1 METIKLINFIIATVF
16 FVCYSYQFAYILVPY
31 LKKEKPHKPAEL
43 HRYAVL
49 ISARNEELVIGNLL
63 DSISAQDYPS
73 SLVRVFVVADN
84 CTDKTAKVARA
95 HGAIVYERFND
106 KLVGKGY
113 ALEYLLDRI
122 GEEYGDVFDAYMV
135 FDADNLLSED
145 YISRM
150 NETFSDGYR
159 IITSYR
165 NSKNYGDNWISA
177 GYALWF
183 LREAKY
189 LNNARYLLGTSCA
202 VSGTGF
208 MFSREI
214 LKSCGGWPF
223 HLLVEDIEFTIHNI
237 VSGEKVGYCPR
248 AVLYDEQPTKFS
260 QSWKQRMRWAR
271 GYIQILRKYGGRLL
285 HGIFAK
291 RSFSCFDMTMNI
303 APAVILSFL
312 GIIINVGAAVY
323 SVLNGGGTDVL
334 LQSFGQLIL
343 NTCLMMFIIGAIT
356 TISEWKNI
364 YCSTP
369 KKILYAFTFPLF
381 MLTYLPICI
390 VALFRPVSGS
400 PSFMTVC
407 APSERS
413 GERETRRKI
422 LIIRKLSGNF
432 SGQSSVSKKSSNGW
446 AFSTR
451 CAPQFKANCGVNY
464 ILLNDAL
471 CAGVVIC
478 IIA

>member
-49 ISARNEELVIGNLL
+49 ISARNKELVIGNLL

-390 VALFRPVSGS
+390 VALFRPVKWE
-400 PSFMTVC
+400 PIVHDRVRTLREV
-407 APSERS
+407 R
-413 GERETRRKI
+413 GE
-422 LIIRKLSGNF
+422 GN
-432 SGQSSVSKKSSNGW
+432 
-446 AFSTR
+446 A
-451 CAPQFKANCGVNY
+451 A
-464 ILLNDAL
+464 
-471 CAGVVIC
+471 
-478 IIA
+478 

>member
-248 AVLYDEQPTKFS
+248 AVLHDEQPTKFS

-390 VALFRPVSGS
+390 VALFRPVKWE
-400 PSFMTVC
+400 PIVHDRVRTLREV
-407 APSERS
+407 R
-413 GERETRRKI
+413 GE
-422 LIIRKLSGNF
+422 GN
-432 SGQSSVSKKSSNGW
+432 
-446 AFSTR
+446 A
-451 CAPQFKANCGVNY
+451 A
-464 ILLNDAL
+464 
-471 CAGVVIC
+471 
-478 IIA
+478 

>member
-1 METIKLINFIIATVF
+1 MLTVLEQATQLHKESAMETIKLINFIIATVF

-223 HLLVEDIEFTIHNI
+223 HLLVEDIEFTIHNV
-237 VSGEKVGYCPR
+237 VSGEKVGYC
-248 AVLYDEQPTKFS
+248 
-260 QSWKQRMRWAR
+260 QRLFCMTSSR
-271 GYIQILRKYGGRLL
+271 
-285 HGIFAK
+285 
-291 RSFSCFDMTMNI
+291 RSFLSRGSSACAGRADIFRSCANT
-303 APAVILSFL
+303 
-312 GIIINVGAAVY
+312 AAGCCTAY
-323 SVLNGGGTDVL
+323 
-334 LQSFGQLIL
+334 LQSAAFPALI
-343 NTCLMMFIIGAIT
+343 
-356 TISEWKNI
+356 
-364 YCSTP
+364 
-369 KKILYAFTFPLF
+369 
-381 MLTYLPICI
+381 
-390 VALFRPVSGS
+390 
-400 PSFMTVC
+400 
-407 APSERS
+407 
-413 GERETRRKI
+413 
-422 LIIRKLSGNF
+422 
-432 SGQSSVSKKSSNGW
+432 
-446 AFSTR
+446 
-451 CAPQFKANCGVNY
+451 
-464 ILLNDAL
+464 
-471 CAGVVIC
+471 
-478 IIA
+478 

>member
-1 METIKLINFIIATVF
+1 M
-16 FVCYSYQFAYILVPY
+16 
-31 LKKEKPHKPAEL
+31 
-43 HRYAVL
+43 
-49 ISARNEELVIGNLL
+49 
-63 DSISAQDYPS
+63 
-73 SLVRVFVVADN
+73 
-84 CTDKTAKVARA
+84 
-95 HGAIVYERFND
+95 YERFND

-145 YISRM
+145 YIRCM

-208 MFSREI
+208 LFGREI

-223 HLLVEDIEFTIHNI
+223 HLLVEDIEFTIHNV

-271 GYIQILRKYGGRLL
+271 GYIQILRKYGGDLL

-364 YCSTP
+364 YCSAP

-390 VALFRPVSGS
+390 VALFRPVKWE
-400 PSFMTVC
+400 PIVHDRVRTL
-407 APSERS
+407 SEVR
-413 GERETRRKI
+413 GEGT
-422 LIIRKLSGNF
+422 
-432 SGQSSVSKKSSNGW
+432 
-446 AFSTR
+446 A
-451 CAPQFKANCGVNY
+451 A
-464 ILLNDAL
+464 
-471 CAGVVIC
+471 
-478 IIA
+478 

>member
-73 SLVRVFVVADN
+73 RLVRVFVIADN

-223 HLLVEDIEFTIHNI
+223 HLLVEDIEFTIHNV

-356 TISEWKNI
+356 
-364 YCSTP
+364 
-369 KKILYAFTFPLF
+369 
-381 MLTYLPICI
+381 
-390 VALFRPVSGS
+390 VSFQDS
-400 PSFMTVC
+400 
-407 APSERS
+407 
-413 GERETRRKI
+413 
-422 LIIRKLSGNF
+422 
-432 SGQSSVSKKSSNGW
+432 
-446 AFSTR
+446 
-451 CAPQFKANCGVNY
+451 
-464 ILLNDAL
+464 
-471 CAGVVIC
+471 
-478 IIA
+478 

>member
-1 METIKLINFIIATVF
+1 MLTVLEQATQLHKESAMETIKLINFIIATVF

-223 HLLVEDIEFTIHNI
+223 HLLVEDIEFTIHNV

-271 GYIQILRKYGGRLL
+271 GYIQILRKYGGDLL

-390 VALFRPVSGS
+390 VALFRPVKWE
-400 PSFMTVC
+400 PIVHDRVRTL
-407 APSERS
+407 SEVR
-413 GERETRRKI
+413 GE
-422 LIIRKLSGNF
+422 GN
-432 SGQSSVSKKSSNGW
+432 
-446 AFSTR
+446 A
-451 CAPQFKANCGVNY
+451 A
-464 ILLNDAL
+464 
-471 CAGVVIC
+471 
-478 IIA
+478 

>member
-73 SLVRVFVVADN
+73 RLVRVFVVADN

-165 NSKNYGDNWISA
+165 NSKNYGDNWISS

-390 VALFRPVSGS
+390 VALFRPVKWE
-400 PSFMTVC
+400 PIVHDRVRTLREV
-407 APSERS
+407 R
-413 GERETRRKI
+413 GE
-422 LIIRKLSGNF
+422 GN
-432 SGQSSVSKKSSNGW
+432 
-446 AFSTR
+446 A
-451 CAPQFKANCGVNY
+451 A
-464 ILLNDAL
+464 
-471 CAGVVIC
+471 
-478 IIA
+478 

>member
-343 NTCLMMFIIGAIT
+343 NTCLMMFIIAAIT

-390 VALFRPVSGS
+390 VALFHPVKWE
-400 PSFMTVC
+400 PIVHDRVRTLREV
-407 APSERS
+407 R
-413 GERETRRKI
+413 GE
-422 LIIRKLSGNF
+422 GN
-432 SGQSSVSKKSSNGW
+432 
-446 AFSTR
+446 A
-451 CAPQFKANCGVNY
+451 A
-464 ILLNDAL
+464 
-471 CAGVVIC
+471 
-478 IIA
+478 

>member
-237 VSGEKVGYCPR
+237 VSGEKVVYCPR

-390 VALFRPVSGS
+390 VALFHPVKWE
-400 PSFMTVC
+400 PIVHDRVRTLREV
-407 APSERS
+407 R
-413 GERETRRKI
+413 GE
-422 LIIRKLSGNF
+422 GN
-432 SGQSSVSKKSSNGW
+432 
-446 AFSTR
+446 A
-451 CAPQFKANCGVNY
+451 A
-464 ILLNDAL
+464 
-471 CAGVVIC
+471 
-478 IIA
+478 

>member
-73 SLVRVFVVADN
+73 RLVRVFVVADN

-214 LKSCGGWPF
+214 LKSCGG
-223 HLLVEDIEFTIHNI
+223 
-237 VSGEKVGYCPR
+237 
-248 AVLYDEQPTKFS
+248 
-260 QSWKQRMRWAR
+260 
-271 GYIQILRKYGGRLL
+271 
-285 HGIFAK
+285 
-291 RSFSCFDMTMNI
+291 
-303 APAVILSFL
+303 
-312 GIIINVGAAVY
+312 
-323 SVLNGGGTDVL
+323 
-334 LQSFGQLIL
+334 
-343 NTCLMMFIIGAIT
+343 
-356 TISEWKNI
+356 
-364 YCSTP
+364 
-369 KKILYAFTFPLF
+369 
-381 MLTYLPICI
+381 
-390 VALFRPVSGS
+390 
-400 PSFMTVC
+400 
-407 APSERS
+407 
-413 GERETRRKI
+413 
-422 LIIRKLSGNF
+422 
-432 SGQSSVSKKSSNGW
+432 
-446 AFSTR
+446 
-451 CAPQFKANCGVNY
+451 
-464 ILLNDAL
+464 
-471 CAGVVIC
+471 
-478 IIA
+478 

>member
-43 HRYAVL
+43 HRSAVL

-84 CTDKTAKVARA
+84 CTDETAKVARA

-390 VALFRPVSGS
+390 VALFRPVKWE
-400 PSFMTVC
+400 PIVHDRVRTLREV
-407 APSERS
+407 R
-413 GERETRRKI
+413 GE
-422 LIIRKLSGNF
+422 GN
-432 SGQSSVSKKSSNGW
+432 
-446 AFSTR
+446 A
-451 CAPQFKANCGVNY
+451 A
-464 ILLNDAL
+464 
-471 CAGVVIC
+471 
-478 IIA
+478 

>member
-1 METIKLINFIIATVF
+1 MLTVLEQATQLHKESAMETIKLINFIIATVF

-165 NSKNYGDNWISA
+165 NSKNYGDNWIST

-390 VALFRPVSGS
+390 VALFRPVKWE
-400 PSFMTVC
+400 PIVHDRVRTLREV
-407 APSERS
+407 R
-413 GERETRRKI
+413 GE
-422 LIIRKLSGNF
+422 GN
-432 SGQSSVSKKSSNGW
+432 
-446 AFSTR
+446 A
-451 CAPQFKANCGVNY
+451 A
-464 ILLNDAL
+464 
-471 CAGVVIC
+471 
-478 IIA
+478 

>member
-356 TISEWKNI
+356 TVSEWKNI

-390 VALFRPVSGS
+390 VALFRPVKWE
-400 PSFMTVC
+400 PIVHDRVRTL
-407 APSERS
+407 SEVR
-413 GERETRRKI
+413 GE
-422 LIIRKLSGNF
+422 GN
-432 SGQSSVSKKSSNGW
+432 
-446 AFSTR
+446 A
-451 CAPQFKANCGVNY
+451 A
-464 ILLNDAL
+464 
-471 CAGVVIC
+471 
-478 IIA
+478 

>member
-1 METIKLINFIIATVF
+1 MLTVLEQATQLHKESAMETIKLINFIIATVF

-31 LKKEKPHKPAEL
+31 LKKEKPHKPVTE
-43 HRYAVL
+43 HSYAVL

-390 VALFRPVSGS
+390 VALFHPVKWE
-400 PSFMTVC
+400 PIVHDRVRTLREV
-407 APSERS
+407 R
-413 GERETRRKI
+413 GE
-422 LIIRKLSGNF
+422 GN
-432 SGQSSVSKKSSNGW
+432 
-446 AFSTR
+446 A
-451 CAPQFKANCGVNY
+451 A
-464 ILLNDAL
+464 
-471 CAGVVIC
+471 
-478 IIA
+478 

>member
-16 FVCYSYQFAYILVPY
+16 FICYSYQFAYILVPY
-31 LKKEKPHKPAEL
+31 LKKEKPHKPVEL

-63 DSISAQDYPS
+63 DSISAQDYHS
-73 SLVRVFVVADN
+73 RLVRVFVVADN
-84 CTDKTAKVARA
+84 CTDETAKVARA

-145 YISRM
+145 YIRCM

-208 MFSREI
+208 LFGREI

-223 HLLVEDIEFTIHNI
+223 HLLVEDIEFTIHNV

-390 VALFRPVSGS
+390 VALFRPVKWE
-400 PSFMTVC
+400 PIVHDRVRTL
-407 APSERS
+407 SEVR
-413 GERETRRKI
+413 GEGT
-422 LIIRKLSGNF
+422 
-432 SGQSSVSKKSSNGW
+432 
-446 AFSTR
+446 A
-451 CAPQFKANCGVNY
+451 A
-464 ILLNDAL
+464 
-471 CAGVVIC
+471 
-478 IIA
+478 

>member
-1 METIKLINFIIATVF
+1 MLTVLEQATQLHKESAMETIKLINFIIATVF

-73 SLVRVFVVADN
+73 SLVRVSVVADN

-390 VALFRPVSGS
+390 VALFRPVKWE
-400 PSFMTVC
+400 PIVHDRVRTLREV
-407 APSERS
+407 R
-413 GERETRRKI
+413 GE
-422 LIIRKLSGNF
+422 GN
-432 SGQSSVSKKSSNGW
+432 
-446 AFSTR
+446 A
-451 CAPQFKANCGVNY
+451 A
-464 ILLNDAL
+464 
-471 CAGVVIC
+471 
-478 IIA
+478 

>member
-16 FVCYSYQFAYILVPY
+16 FICYSYQFAYILVPY
-31 LKKEKPHKPAEL
+31 LKKEKPHKPVEL

-73 SLVRVFVVADN
+73 RLVRVFVVADN
-84 CTDKTAKVARA
+84 CTDETAKVARA

-145 YISRM
+145 YIRCM

-165 NSKNYGDNWISA
+165 NSKNYGDNWIST

-223 HLLVEDIEFTIHNI
+223 HLLVEDIEFTIHNV

-271 GYIQILRKYGGRLL
+271 GYIQILRKYGGDLL

-390 VALFRPVSGS
+390 VALFRPVKWE
-400 PSFMTVC
+400 PIVHDRVRTL
-407 APSERS
+407 SEVR
-413 GERETRRKI
+413 GEGT
-422 LIIRKLSGNF
+422 
-432 SGQSSVSKKSSNGW
+432 
-446 AFSTR
+446 A
-451 CAPQFKANCGVNY
+451 A
-464 ILLNDAL
+464 
-471 CAGVVIC
+471 
-478 IIA
+478 

>member
-1 METIKLINFIIATVF
+1 M
-16 FVCYSYQFAYILVPY
+16 
-31 LKKEKPHKPAEL
+31 
-43 HRYAVL
+43 
-49 ISARNEELVIGNLL
+49 
-63 DSISAQDYPS
+63 
-73 SLVRVFVVADN
+73 
-84 CTDKTAKVARA
+84 
-95 HGAIVYERFND
+95 YERFND

-390 VALFRPVSGS
+390 AALFHPVKWE
-400 PSFMTVC
+400 PIVHDRVRTLREV
-407 APSERS
+407 R
-413 GERETRRKI
+413 GE
-422 LIIRKLSGNF
+422 GN
-432 SGQSSVSKKSSNGW
+432 
-446 AFSTR
+446 A
-451 CAPQFKANCGVNY
+451 A
-464 ILLNDAL
+464 
-471 CAGVVIC
+471 
-478 IIA
+478 

>member
-1 METIKLINFIIATVF
+1 M
-16 FVCYSYQFAYILVPY
+16 PY

-223 HLLVEDIEFTIHNI
+223 HLLVEDIEFTIHNV
-237 VSGEKVGYCPR
+237 VSGEKVGYCQR

-390 VALFRPVSGS
+390 VALFHPVKWE
-400 PSFMTVC
+400 PIVHDRVRTLREV
-407 APSERS
+407 R
-413 GERETRRKI
+413 GE
-422 LIIRKLSGNF
+422 GN
-432 SGQSSVSKKSSNGW
+432 
-446 AFSTR
+446 A
-451 CAPQFKANCGVNY
+451 A
-464 ILLNDAL
+464 
-471 CAGVVIC
+471 
-478 IIA
+478 

>member
-1 METIKLINFIIATVF
+1 MLTVLEQTTQLYKESAMETIKLINFIIATVF
-16 FVCYSYQFAYILVPY
+16 FICYSYQFAYILVPY
-31 LKKEKPHKPAEL
+31 LKKEKPHKPVEL

-73 SLVRVFVVADN
+73 RLVRVFVVADN
-84 CTDKTAKVARA
+84 CTDETAKVARE

-145 YISRM
+145 YIRCM

-208 MFSREI
+208 LFSREI

-223 HLLVEDIEFTIHNI
+223 HLLVEDIEFTIHNV

-271 GYIQILRKYGGRLL
+271 GYIQILRKYGGDLL

-390 VALFRPVSGS
+390 VALFRPVKWE
-400 PSFMTVC
+400 PIVHDRVRTL
-407 APSERS
+407 SEVR
-413 GERETRRKI
+413 GEGT
-422 LIIRKLSGNF
+422 
-432 SGQSSVSKKSSNGW
+432 
-446 AFSTR
+446 A
-451 CAPQFKANCGVNY
+451 A
-464 ILLNDAL
+464 
-471 CAGVVIC
+471 
-478 IIA
+478 

>member
-31 LKKEKPHKPAEL
+31 LKKEKPHKPVTE
-43 HRYAVL
+43 HSYAVL

-63 DSISAQDYPS
+63 DSILEQDYPS
-73 SLVRVFVVADN
+73 RLVRVFVVADN

-106 KLVGKGY
+106 KFVGKGY

-390 VALFRPVSGS
+390 AALFHPVKWE
-400 PSFMTVC
+400 PIVHDRVRTLREV
-407 APSERS
+407 R
-413 GERETRRKI
+413 GE
-422 LIIRKLSGNF
+422 GN
-432 SGQSSVSKKSSNGW
+432 
-446 AFSTR
+446 A
-451 CAPQFKANCGVNY
+451 A
-464 ILLNDAL
+464 
-471 CAGVVIC
+471 
-478 IIA
+478 

>member
-31 LKKEKPHKPAEL
+31 LKKEKPHKPVTE
-43 HRYAVL
+43 HSYAVL

-202 VSGTGF
+202 VSGTEF

-390 VALFRPVSGS
+390 VALFRPVKWE
-400 PSFMTVC
+400 PIVHDRVRTLREV
-407 APSERS
+407 R
-413 GERETRRKI
+413 GE
-422 LIIRKLSGNF
+422 GN
-432 SGQSSVSKKSSNGW
+432 
-446 AFSTR
+446 A
-451 CAPQFKANCGVNY
+451 A
-464 ILLNDAL
+464 
-471 CAGVVIC
+471 
-478 IIA
+478 

>member
-1 METIKLINFIIATVF
+1 M
-16 FVCYSYQFAYILVPY
+16 
-31 LKKEKPHKPAEL
+31 
-43 HRYAVL
+43 
-49 ISARNEELVIGNLL
+49 
-63 DSISAQDYPS
+63 
-73 SLVRVFVVADN
+73 FVVADN

-390 VALFRPVSGS
+390 VALFRPVKWE
-400 PSFMTVC
+400 PIVHDRVRTLREV
-407 APSERS
+407 R
-413 GERETRRKI
+413 GE
-422 LIIRKLSGNF
+422 GN
-432 SGQSSVSKKSSNGW
+432 
-446 AFSTR
+446 A
-451 CAPQFKANCGVNY
+451 A
-464 ILLNDAL
+464 
-471 CAGVVIC
+471 
-478 IIA
+478 

>member
-135 FDADNLLSED
+135 FDEDNLLSED

-312 GIIINVGAAVY
+312 GIIINAGAAVY

-356 TISEWKNI
+356 TVSEWKNI

-390 VALFRPVSGS
+390 VALFRPVKWE
-400 PSFMTVC
+400 PIVHDRVRTL
-407 APSERS
+407 SEVR
-413 GERETRRKI
+413 GE
-422 LIIRKLSGNF
+422 GN
-432 SGQSSVSKKSSNGW
+432 
-446 AFSTR
+446 A
-451 CAPQFKANCGVNY
+451 A
-464 ILLNDAL
+464 
-471 CAGVVIC
+471 
-478 IIA
+478 

>member
-312 GIIINVGAAVY
+312 GIIYKCWSGCLQRAQRRRNGRSASVVWAAYTQHLSYDVYYRSDNHDKRVEKHLLQHAEKDIVRIHFSAVHAHISADLHCSAVSPRQVGAH
-323 SVLNGGGTDVL
+323 
-334 LQSFGQLIL
+334 
-343 NTCLMMFIIGAIT
+343 
-356 TISEWKNI
+356 
-364 YCSTP
+364 
-369 KKILYAFTFPLF
+369 
-381 MLTYLPICI
+381 
-390 VALFRPVSGS
+390 
-400 PSFMTVC
+400 
-407 APSERS
+407 RS
-413 GERETRRKI
+413 
-422 LIIRKLSGNF
+422 
-432 SGQSSVSKKSSNGW
+432 
-446 AFSTR
+446 
-451 CAPQFKANCGVNY
+451 
-464 ILLNDAL
+464 
-471 CAGVVIC
+471 
-478 IIA
+478 

>member
-16 FVCYSYQFAYILVPY
+16 FICYSYQFAYILVPY
-31 LKKEKPHKPAEL
+31 LKKEKPHKPVEL

-73 SLVRVFVVADN
+73 RLVRVFVVADN

-145 YISRM
+145 YIRCM

-208 MFSREI
+208 LFSREI

-223 HLLVEDIEFTIHNI
+223 HLLVEDIEFTIHNV

-271 GYIQILRKYGGRLL
+271 GYIQILCKYGGDLL

-390 VALFRPVSGS
+390 VALFRPVKWE
-400 PSFMTVC
+400 PIVHDRVRTL
-407 APSERS
+407 SEVR
-413 GERETRRKI
+413 GEGT
-422 LIIRKLSGNF
+422 
-432 SGQSSVSKKSSNGW
+432 
-446 AFSTR
+446 A
-451 CAPQFKANCGVNY
+451 A
-464 ILLNDAL
+464 
-471 CAGVVIC
+471 
-478 IIA
+478 

>member
-73 SLVRVFVVADN
+73 RLVRVFVVADN
-84 CTDKTAKVARA
+84 CTDETAKVARA

-122 GEEYGDVFDAYMV
+122 GEEYGDV

-223 HLLVEDIEFTIHNI
+223 HLLVEDIEFTIHNV

-312 GIIINVGAAVY
+312 GIIINAGAAVY

-390 VALFRPVSGS
+390 VALFHPVKWE
-400 PSFMTVC
+400 PIVHDRVRTLREV
-407 APSERS
+407 R
-413 GERETRRKI
+413 GE
-422 LIIRKLSGNF
+422 GN
-432 SGQSSVSKKSSNGW
+432 
-446 AFSTR
+446 A
-451 CAPQFKANCGVNY
+451 A
-464 ILLNDAL
+464 
-471 CAGVVIC
+471 
-478 IIA
+478 

>member
-31 LKKEKPHKPAEL
+31 LKKEKPHKPVTE
-43 HRYAVL
+43 HSYAVL

-312 GIIINVGAAVY
+312 GIIINAGAAVY

-390 VALFRPVSGS
+390 VALFRPVKWE
-400 PSFMTVC
+400 PIVHDRVRTLREV
-407 APSERS
+407 R
-413 GERETRRKI
+413 GE
-422 LIIRKLSGNF
+422 GN
-432 SGQSSVSKKSSNGW
+432 
-446 AFSTR
+446 A
-451 CAPQFKANCGVNY
+451 A
-464 ILLNDAL
+464 
-471 CAGVVIC
+471 
-478 IIA
+478 

>member
-1 METIKLINFIIATVF
+1 MLTVLEQTTQLYKESAMETIKLINFIIATVF
-16 FVCYSYQFAYILVPY
+16 FICYSYQFAYILVPY
-31 LKKEKPHKPAEL
+31 LKKEKPHKPVEL

-73 SLVRVFVVADN
+73 RLVRVFVVADN
-84 CTDKTAKVARA
+84 CTDETAKVARA

-145 YISRM
+145 YIRCM

-223 HLLVEDIEFTIHNI
+223 HLLVEDIEFTIHNV

-271 GYIQILRKYGGRLL
+271 GYIQILRKYGGDLL

-390 VALFRPVSGS
+390 VALFRPVKWE
-400 PSFMTVC
+400 PIVHDRVRTL
-407 APSERS
+407 SEVR
-413 GERETRRKI
+413 GEGT
-422 LIIRKLSGNF
+422 
-432 SGQSSVSKKSSNGW
+432 
-446 AFSTR
+446 A
-451 CAPQFKANCGVNY
+451 A
-464 ILLNDAL
+464 
-471 CAGVVIC
+471 
-478 IIA
+478 

>member
-16 FVCYSYQFAYILVPY
+16 FICYSYQFAYILVPY
-31 LKKEKPHKPAEL
+31 LKKEKPHKPVTE
-43 HRYAVL
+43 HSYAVL

-73 SLVRVFVVADN
+73 RLVRVFVVADN
-84 CTDKTAKVARA
+84 CTDETAKVARA

-145 YISRM
+145 YIRCM

-223 HLLVEDIEFTIHNI
+223 HLLVEDIEFTIHNV

-271 GYIQILRKYGGRLL
+271 GYIQILRKYGGDLL

-390 VALFRPVSGS
+390 VALFRPVKWE
-400 PSFMTVC
+400 PIVHDRVRTL
-407 APSERS
+407 SEVR
-413 GERETRRKI
+413 GEGT
-422 LIIRKLSGNF
+422 
-432 SGQSSVSKKSSNGW
+432 
-446 AFSTR
+446 A
-451 CAPQFKANCGVNY
+451 A
-464 ILLNDAL
+464 
-471 CAGVVIC
+471 
-478 IIA
+478 

>member
-189 LNNARYLLGTSCA
+189 LNNARYLL
-202 VSGTGF
+202 
-208 MFSREI
+208 
-214 LKSCGGWPF
+214 
-223 HLLVEDIEFTIHNI
+223 VEDIEFTIHNI

-390 VALFRPVSGS
+390 VALFHPVKWE
-400 PSFMTVC
+400 PIVHDRVRTLREV
-407 APSERS
+407 R
-413 GERETRRKI
+413 GE
-422 LIIRKLSGNF
+422 GN
-432 SGQSSVSKKSSNGW
+432 
-446 AFSTR
+446 A
-451 CAPQFKANCGVNY
+451 A
-464 ILLNDAL
+464 
-471 CAGVVIC
+471 
-478 IIA
+478 

>member
-31 LKKEKPHKPAEL
+31 LKKEKPHKPVTE
-43 HRYAVL
+43 HSYAVL

-73 SLVRVFVVADN
+73 RLVRVFVIADN

-390 VALFRPVSGS
+390 VALFRPVKWE
-400 PSFMTVC
+400 PIVHDRVRTLREV
-407 APSERS
+407 R
-413 GERETRRKI
+413 GE
-422 LIIRKLSGNF
+422 GN
-432 SGQSSVSKKSSNGW
+432 
-446 AFSTR
+446 A
-451 CAPQFKANCGVNY
+451 A
-464 ILLNDAL
+464 
-471 CAGVVIC
+471 
-478 IIA
+478 